1 MHTYIV
7 LYTVRLD
14 NIYIYVHYLD
24 NTQLVLYTYLQ
35 CSTVYTLVV
44 HYLHTPY
51 TLHILPTH
59 VS

>member
-1 MHTYIV
+1 M
-7 LYTVRLD
+7 
-14 NIYIYVHYLD
+14 YVHYLD

-44 HYLHTPY
+44 HYLRTPY
-51 TLHILPTH
+51 TLQILPTH